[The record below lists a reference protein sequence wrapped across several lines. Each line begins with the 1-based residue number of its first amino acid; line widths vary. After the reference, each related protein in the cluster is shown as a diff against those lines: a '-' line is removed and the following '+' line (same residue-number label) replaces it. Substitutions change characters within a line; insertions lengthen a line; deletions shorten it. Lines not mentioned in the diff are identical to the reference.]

1 MNRKFLAFLNQE
13 AEGRAWWALF
23 IDPGNSCKKE
33 RMEAH
38 SPAGC
43 LPYCRITGLPAA
55 GDPSETQKEPSR
67 KRLSRE
73 HMWTQRLDLLAILED
88 SGVGIPEQ
96 NILFLDNLSY
106 NFIIKQF
113 FFLPSWMAQYVRIC
127 LQCRK
132 HRRCRSDP
140 WVRKVPLEEEDGY
153 PFQYSCLENPMGR

>member
-96 NILFLDNLSY
+96 PRMTVRGQQAASEKCWAWQVRESFL
-106 NFIIKQF
+106 
-113 FFLPSWMAQYVRIC
+113 LPSARLRGWPSERHVRLDEILSKRAGC
-127 LQCRK
+127 LFGQ
-132 HRRCRSDP
+132 DF
-140 WVRKVPLEEEDGY
+140 LE
-153 PFQYSCLENPMGR
+153 R